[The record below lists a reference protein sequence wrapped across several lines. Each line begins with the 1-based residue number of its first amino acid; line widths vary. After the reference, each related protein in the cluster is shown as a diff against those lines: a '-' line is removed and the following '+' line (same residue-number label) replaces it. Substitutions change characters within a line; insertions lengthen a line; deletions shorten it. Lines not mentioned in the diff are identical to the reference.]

1 MFLHLSINERG
12 EEKARQG
19 DQVELDKWN
28 KNELNSIDKENIAR
42 EYYNCYECP
51 YNYFTTDDY

>member
-12 EEKARQG
+12 EEKACQG

-28 KNELNSIDKENIAR
+28 KNELNSIDKENIAK
-42 EYYNCYECP
+42 EY
-51 YNYFTTDDY
+51 